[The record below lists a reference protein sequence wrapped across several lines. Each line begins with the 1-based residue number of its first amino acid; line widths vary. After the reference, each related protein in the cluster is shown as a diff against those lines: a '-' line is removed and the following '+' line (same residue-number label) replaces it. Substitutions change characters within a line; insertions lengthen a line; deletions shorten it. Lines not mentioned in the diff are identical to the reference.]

1 MMPTVRGGTPGFRD
15 SRRGPSLPLRAG
27 LVFAALLMLGACT
40 GSDGDS
46 AAPADRPTLVRT
58 PDSASSGPAT
68 SPQARRVLDAAN
80 APPDTTFG
88 RLVQELSEA
97 GQFFDT
103 DNLISN
109 EASYLHVLGA
119 LRRRGVSGGAY
130 IGVGPDQNF
139 AYIAAIRPE
148 VAFIVDIR
156 RDNVLE
162 HLLFKTLFELAETRV
177 EYLSLLHGRALPGDP
192 SEWRDATPEELV
204 EYVREARGGTGTA
217 EEQFALSL
225 VQARIGEL
233 GVPLSDSDRETID
246 HYHQEFI
253 RWGMSLRFSSFGSEP
268 RPFYPT
274 YEELLTETDLEG
286 NHGSYVA
293 TREAY
298 LFLRQMQAEG
308 RIIPVVAD
316 LAGSTALRAIGNEI
330 RARGLT
336 VSAFYTSNVEFYL
349 WSPVSLGSYLGN
361 LRRLPSDESSVV
373 IRSYFPT
380 QDQNHPDAIPGYSS
394 TQTLQPLSVLQE
406 DDIQTRMRSYYD
418 LVTYQAIDPR
428 GSND

>member
-1 MMPTVRGGTPGFRD
+1 MARA
-15 SRRGPSLPLRAG
+15 RRIG
-27 LVFAALLMLGACT
+27 LALVALSAVLGACG
-40 GSDGDS
+40 GSDSDS
-46 AAPADRPTLVRT
+46 PVPADRPALVRT
-58 PDSASSGPAT
+58 PDSGTSGPAT
-68 SPQARRVLDAAN
+68 SPLARRVLDAAN

-88 RLVQELSEA
+88 RLVQELSEP

-119 LRRRGVSGGAY
+119 LRRRGVHGGAY

-148 VAFIVDIR
+148 VAFVVDIR

-162 HLLFKTLFELAETRV
+162 HLLFKTLFELAGTRV
-177 EYLSLLHGRALPGDP
+177 EYLSLLHGRAMPEDSGD
-192 SEWRDATPEELV
+192 WWDATPEELV
-204 EYVREARGGTGTA
+204 EYVREARGGPGTA
-217 EEQFALSL
+217 EEQFALNL
-225 VQARIGEL
+225 VQARVGEL

-253 RWGMSLRFSSFGSEP
+253 QWGMSLRFSSFGSEP

-286 NHGSYVA
+286 NSGSYVA

-349 WSPVSLGSYLGN
+349 WNPVSLGSYLGN
-361 LRRLPSDESSVV
+361 LRRLPADESSVV

-380 QDQNHPDAIPGYSS
+380 QDRNHPDAVAGYSS

-406 DDIQTRMRSYYD
+406 DDIQTRLRSYYD
-418 LVTYQAIDPR
+418 LVTYQAIDLR